1 MFMYIQHS
9 ARLNILTHSCLY
21 IYIINVYM
29 FVHIQV
35 FDAVIYLFL
44 SYLLSEV
51 FPSAYSVSK
60 PIVYFTK
67 SIKKWVS
74 DRILFM
80 GFAPINRYS
89 SSNSSYNPIHSA
101 TTTEI
106 RGDYGNDVEDEEV
119 NIQMNPILTNT
130 NINSNI
136 NMNTSNTIPTGDNA
150 YNTTYTHNNTN
161 TVYPSEPD
169 SLTDIRNRSP
179 ASITINLLRKTYNG
193 QLAVNH
199 VSLDLYE
206 GEVFALLGHN
216 GAGMTVYPY
225 HIYMRTDAYICMYM

>member
-1 MFMYIQHS
+1 M
-9 ARLNILTHSCLY
+9 C
-21 IYIINVYM
+21 IYT
-29 FVHIQV
+29 QV
-35 FDAVIYLFL
+35 VDAVIYLFL
-44 SYLLSEV
+44 AYFLSEV
-51 FPSAYSVSK
+51 FPSIYSISK
-60 PIVYFTK
+60 PIVYFTE

-80 GFAPINRYS
+80 GFVPINRYS
-89 SSNSSYNPIHSA
+89 SSNFNSSYNPIHSTA
-101 TTTEI
+101 TTDN
-106 RGDYGNDVEDEEV
+106 RADDGDDEEV
-119 NIQMNPILTNT
+119 TIQMNPILTHTNM
-130 NINSNI
+130 NINA
-136 NMNTSNTIPTGDNA
+136 SNTIHTSDNT
-150 YNTTYTHNNTN
+150 YNTHNNTN

-179 ASITINLLRKTYNG
+179 ATITINRLRKTYNG

-199 VSLDLYE
+199 VSLDLCE

>member
-1 MFMYIQHS
+1 M
-9 ARLNILTHSCLY
+9 
-21 IYIINVYM
+21 VYAYSY
-29 FVHIQV
+29 IQV
-35 FDAVIYLFL
+35 FDAVVYLFL
-44 SYLLSEV
+44 AYFLSEV
-51 FPSAYSVSK
+51 FPSIYSTSK
-60 PIVYFTK
+60 PIVYFTQ

-74 DRILFM
+74 GRIFLIS

-179 ASITINLLRKTYNG
+179 ASITINRLRKTYNG

-216 GAGMTVYPY
+216 GAGMTVDTK
-225 HIYMRTDAYICMYM
+225 HIYIYILVHIRICMYM